1 MDVKKWLSR
10 AYRIDQQIQSKL
22 EMIELWKEL
31 ACKATANY
39 QNTGGGKPSGYSN
52 RLEEYCCK
60 IADAQTE
67 NEKQLA
73 ELIDVKREIEEA
85 ITKVKDTTLRVLL
98 EQRYLIGK
106 SWEEI
111 ADFMG
116 YCVEYVK
123 RDIHRDALRIMRE
136 IIAP

>member
-22 EMIELWKEL
+22 EMIELWKGL
-31 ACKATANY
+31 ANKTTANY
-39 QNTGGGKPSGYSN
+39 QSTGGGKPSGYSN

-60 IADAQTE
+60 IVDAQTE
-67 NEKQLA
+67 VENQLA
-73 ELIDVKREIEEA
+73 ELIDIKREIEEV

-98 EQRYLIGK
+98 EQRYLVGK
-106 SWEEI
+106 GWEEI

-116 YCVEYVK
+116 YCTEYIK
-123 RDIHRDALRIMRE
+123 RDVHRDALRVVRE